1 MDGMDGMADWT
12 DWLTWEN
19 AGKVAAVGVAPIAAP
34 FVAYSWYSQ
43 SADDA
48 ALKAQQQAEGEAARK
63 AFQKAIEDQKKRM
76 DAQKGLFG
84 TLFGPS
90 GAPGAPGVPGGPD
103 WQKLAI
109 VGGVVLVGLY
119 LLRKK

>member
-1 MDGMDGMADWT
+1 MDGMADWT

-19 AGKVAAVGVAPIAAP
+19 AGKVAAVGVAPVAAP

-43 SADDA
+43 QQKAD

-63 AFQKAIEDQKKRM
+63 AFQKAIEDQKKRL

-84 TLFGPS
+84 S
-90 GAPGAPGVPGGPD
+90 GVPGGTD
-103 WQKLAI
+103 WQKLAV